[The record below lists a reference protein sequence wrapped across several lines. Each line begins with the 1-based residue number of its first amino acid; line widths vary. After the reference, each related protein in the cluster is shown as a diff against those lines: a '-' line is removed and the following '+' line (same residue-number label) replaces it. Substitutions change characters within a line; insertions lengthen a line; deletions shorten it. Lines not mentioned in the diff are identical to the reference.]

1 MTLYEAEYKDFFSKQ
16 TLANLKG
23 KSAQSLQQ
31 MVKGDIMS
39 AMRRSS
45 KSLKEL
51 MEIEKPFRR
60 ELEMLAEVMVRDV
73 YGMVGENQIKI
84 EAKLVPSVNMSI
96 EKYKEE
102 DEAPEEM
109 MDDTFPDDVK
119 RRIINSLTQG
129 GAIRGSFSFFLFK
142 EYLDDINPRL
152 VEKYDQILNDSYG
165 IYDDDNAIA
174 MMLQMLSQG
183 GGQGATAG
191 GMSQGYFDENADQF
205 VVKAE
210 ALIFPILVQEII
222 KGVYEIVA
230 QEGFSRDLET
240 NKKIMKRVDKVPN
253 EPEDIRYGKFIFDA
267 VNNLVADNSTNN
279 DNRTREYFLAEVY
292 KLEDVEFLQFVEN
305 LINDKLTSTQKSW
318 AVRTI
323 RDIEDDLK
331 RDDTGLTGLDYNPDD
346 DDEGSLV

>member
-1 MTLYEAEYKDFFSKQ
+1 
-16 TLANLKG
+16 
-23 KSAQSLQQ
+23 
-31 MVKGDIMS
+31 
-39 AMRRSS
+39 
-45 KSLKEL
+45 
-51 MEIEKPFRR
+51 
-60 ELEMLAEVMVRDV
+60 
-73 YGMVGENQIKI
+73 
-84 EAKLVPSVNMSI
+84 
-96 EKYKEE
+96 
-102 DEAPEEM
+102 
-109 MDDTFPDDVK
+109 
-119 RRIINSLTQG
+119 
-129 GAIRGSFSFFLFK
+129 
-142 EYLDDINPRL
+142 
-152 VEKYDQILNDSYG
+152 
-165 IYDDDNAIA
+165 

-267 VNNLVADNSTNN
+267 VNNLVADNATNN

-305 LINDKLTSTQKSW
+305 LINDKLNSTQKSW

-331 RDDTGLTGLDYNPDD
+331 RDDTGLTGLDYNPDE

>member
-1 MTLYEAEYKDFFSKQ
+1 
-16 TLANLKG
+16 
-23 KSAQSLQQ
+23 
-31 MVKGDIMS
+31 
-39 AMRRSS
+39 
-45 KSLKEL
+45 
-51 MEIEKPFRR
+51 
-60 ELEMLAEVMVRDV
+60 
-73 YGMVGENQIKI
+73 
-84 EAKLVPSVNMSI
+84 
-96 EKYKEE
+96 
-102 DEAPEEM
+102 
-109 MDDTFPDDVK
+109 
-119 RRIINSLTQG
+119 
-129 GAIRGSFSFFLFK
+129 
-142 EYLDDINPRL
+142 L
-152 VEKYDQILNDSYG
+152 VEKYDQILNDAYG
-165 IYDDDNAIA
+165 IYDDDDAIA

-267 VNNLVADNSTNN
+267 VNNLVADNAINN
-279 DNRTREYFLAEVY
+279 DNRTREYFLAEIY

-331 RDDTGLTGLDYNPDD
+331 RDDTGLTGLDYNPDE